1 MSFAATW
8 MDLETII
15 LSEVSQRKKTNT
27 WYHLWM
33 SYGKSKKKQKQKK
46 PKDTNDLICRTET
59 DSETLKTNV
68 EFPKRAGGSGEG

>member
-1 MSFAATW
+1 M
-8 MDLETII
+8 
-15 LSEVSQRKKTNT
+15 VSLVDVIREI
-27 WYHLWM
+27 
-33 SYGKSKKKQKQKK
+33 KKKQKQKK